1 MMKKYNANSYCISS
15 FRYPKLIKEYVLRL
29 LKIAFKRTRSTYAYR
44 NDKLPP
50 RRFCAKCDNYC
61 YYITCDSIWIIW
73 HPYGSAL
80 FLILN
85 STLLGWLVSKYFDAI
100 QQNFVKFIFLYSQF
114 MTHSSDRYMWLTKD
128 VKVVLGLW
136 SITTYYPTW
145 GRKTR
150 INYFY
155 FAFKWF
161 TSK

>member
-1 MMKKYNANSYCISS
+1 MSWVRFEEFDENLIIFASNILSYWISNYRKWYDDYIMKKYNANSYCISS

-85 STLLGWLVSKYFDAI
+85 STLLGWLVYSYLI
-100 QQNFVKFIFLYSQF
+100 SGIFNC
-114 MTHSSDRYMWLTKD
+114 
-128 VKVVLGLW
+128 
-136 SITTYYPTW
+136 I
-145 GRKTR
+145 
-150 INYFY
+150 
-155 FAFKWF
+155 
-161 TSK
+161 